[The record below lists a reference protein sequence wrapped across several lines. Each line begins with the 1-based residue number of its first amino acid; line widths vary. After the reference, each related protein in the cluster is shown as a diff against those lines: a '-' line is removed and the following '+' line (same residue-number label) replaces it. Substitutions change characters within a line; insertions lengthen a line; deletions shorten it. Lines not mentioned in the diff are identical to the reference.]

1 MKELVSMIM
10 IRMKEVQE
18 TIELKSDTIH
28 IEQATLKLTT
38 RDNGISIHMLRT
50 IFRQNNIS
58 RGKRFQ
64 LHT

>member
-50 IFRQNNIS
+50 ICRQNNIS
-58 RGKRFQ
+58 WGKRFQ